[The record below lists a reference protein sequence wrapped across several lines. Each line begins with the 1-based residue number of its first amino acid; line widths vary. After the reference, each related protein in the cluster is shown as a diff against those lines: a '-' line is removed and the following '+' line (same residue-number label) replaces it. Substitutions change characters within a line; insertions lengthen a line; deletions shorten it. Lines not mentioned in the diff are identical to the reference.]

1 MTKAQKIACRL
12 RHIILVVGILFTIAG
27 IIWAI
32 LPLFFS
38 IENFAGLFGTIL
50 IYHPF
55 ATENEF
61 YGINVVVVLGLLL
74 LAQWAFLRPGKGWTI
89 RMATV
94 GRPLKTSIF
103 AAGLMAMLLTAGV
116 ITLLLEFP
124 NWWETIMDNDEG
136 LNGYIPLVILAVL
149 LTVWA
154 IWTWIFFVYWRQGDR
169 YTQLGKMIRG
179 LVAGSILETIIAVPV
194 HIWATRQREC
204 YCLRGTY
211 TTLILAA
218 TVLIWA
224 FGPGIIF
231 LYMHKKR
238 RIEKLNAFEQD

>member
-1 MTKAQKIACRL
+1 MTKAQTIAYRF
-12 RHIILVVGILFTIAG
+12 RHIILVAGILFTIAG

-32 LPLFFS
+32 LPLLFS
-38 IENFAGLFGTIL
+38 FDNFAGLFGTVL
-50 IYHPF
+50 IIQKLSS
-55 ATENEF
+55 AASKLA
-61 YGINVVVVLGLLL
+61 YGINFVIVVGLVL

-103 AAGLMAMLLTAGV
+103 AAGVIAMLLTVGFVA
-116 ITLLLEFP
+116 LLLELP
-124 NWWETIMDNDEG
+124 NWWEGIMSAESYWG
-136 LNGYIPLVILAVL
+136 IIC
-149 LTVWA
+149 VWITMLI
-154 IWTWIFFVYWRQGDR
+154 IWGIWSWIFFVYWRQGDR
-169 YTQLGKMIRG
+169 YTQLGRMIRG
-179 LVAGSILETIIAVPV
+179 LVAGSVLETIIAVPV

-204 YCLRGTY
+204 YCCRGTY

-224 FGPGIIF
+224 FGPGIVL
-231 LYMHKKR
+231 LYMREKR